1 MTMFI
6 VGAGG
11 HGRVVA
17 EAAAE
22 TGVCD
27 VAFLDDRFPDVAS
40 CQGFPVLGSLAS
52 QAGLLVPGD
61 RVCLAVGN
69 NRKRAEIAEVYE
81 DLPYASVIHPRAVI
95 SRTVCLGRGT
105 AILASAVVN
114 ANANIGSHVILNTA
128 CIIEHDCV
136 ISDAAHVSPGAILA
150 GGVFVGARSWIGAGA
165 VVRQGI
171 TIGCDV
177 IIGAGAVVVSDIADR
192 TTVVGVPAKPRA
204 HKC

>member
-17 EAAAE
+17 EAASEA
-22 TGVCD
+22 GFSD
-27 VAFLDDRFPDVAS
+27 VAFLDDRFPDVAA

-52 QAGLLVPGD
+52 QAGTFVSGD
-61 RVCLAVGN
+61 QVCLAVGN
-69 NRKRAEIAEVYE
+69 NRKRAEIAETYNNF
-81 DLPYASVIHPRAVI
+81 PYASVIHPRAVI
-95 SRTVCLGRGT
+95 SRTVRLGRGT
-105 AILASAVVN
+105 TILANVVVN
-114 ANANIGSHVILNTA
+114 ANSNIGDHVILNTA

-171 TIGCDV
+171 AIGCDV
-177 IIGAGAVVVSDIADR
+177 IIGAGAVVVSDIADQ
-192 TTVVGVPAKPRA
+192 TTVVGVPAKPLA
-204 HKC
+204 LQC